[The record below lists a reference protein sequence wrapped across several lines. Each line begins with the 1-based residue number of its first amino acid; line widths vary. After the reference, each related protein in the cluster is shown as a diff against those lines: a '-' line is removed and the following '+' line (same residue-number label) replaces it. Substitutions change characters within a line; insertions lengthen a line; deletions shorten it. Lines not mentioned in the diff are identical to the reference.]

1 MERNFEGILNI
12 IFVVYNGILV
22 AFLVVFSGNVLVHFK
37 RHFWIF
43 LHHLNVI
50 LALVEWKNDVKIR
63 QHLGKSII
71 AAFWVLFDGIL
82 ALNSSCIEYIEV
94 AT

>member
-1 MERNFEGILNI
+1 MERNFDGILNMI
-12 IFVVYNGILV
+12 CMVFLVVFSGILV
-22 AFLVVFSGNVLVHFK
+22 AFSGNVLVHFK

-43 LHHLNVI
+43 LQHLNVI
-50 LALVEWKNDVKIR
+50 LAVVEFKNDVEIR
-63 QHLGKSII
+63 QHLVKSII
-71 AAFWVLFDGIL
+71 EAFCVLFDSIL